1 MSDDE
6 LDRLRAILAKT
17 HSKPESSG
25 IVGKIS
31 RAVKGLFTRPKKPSI
46 LRVENKQNIDKK
58 NAA

>member
-6 LDRLRAILAKT
+6 LEHLRAILAKT
-17 HSKPESSG
+17 HSKQEPAG

-31 RAVKGLFTRPKKPSI
+31 RAVKGLFTRPRKPNV
-46 LRVENKQNIDKK
+46 LRVEKNNNIDKK

>member
-6 LDRLRAILAKT
+6 LEHLRAILAKT
-17 HSKPESSG
+17 HSKPERLG

-31 RAVKGLFTRPKKPSI
+31 RVMKGLFTRPRKPN
-46 LRVENKQNIDKK
+46 LMRVEKNTDKK